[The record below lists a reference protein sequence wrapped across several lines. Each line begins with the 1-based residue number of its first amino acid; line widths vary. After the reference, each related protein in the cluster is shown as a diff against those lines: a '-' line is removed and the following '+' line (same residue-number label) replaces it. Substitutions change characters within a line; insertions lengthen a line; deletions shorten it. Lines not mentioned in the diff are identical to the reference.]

1 MSKMF
6 KSIKEVV
13 KNNQKQILII
23 FLVSI
28 GLCLIDQLTKWL
40 AVYYLGPLVTYP
52 SSTDLPHQQ
61 GNSVEIIPGLLN
73 FTLLTNNGAAFGL
86 GNGTIIAR
94 VIFIIISWLVF
105 LGVPIFIVY
114 YYKKYKHQF
123 SIINLICL
131 ILIYGGN
138 FGNLIDRTFYWTNPC
153 GVIDFI
159 TKNVLLRPILGT
171 TIYEGNTIEMALYGN
186 SYGQTITYLG
196 WGPAVYLAGRGMGS
210 CFIAEAFHDI
220 GFLGIV
226 LFSVIYGIVLTK
238 VNKLQKGHWIKNAI
252 ILIALYHILYAPRDS
267 AGSFISAFFNYSFI
281 VTILIIYF
289 LSKCLK
295 SRKRTGE

>member
-6 KSIKEVV
+6 KSIKGVV
-13 KNNQKQILII
+13 NNNKKQILII

-159 TKNVLLRPILGT
+159 DVTPLIPNFGIFNVADSFVVIGVIILLISLIIDMFKG
-171 TIYEGNTIEMALYGN
+171 
-186 SYGQTITYLG
+186 
-196 WGPAVYLAGRGMGS
+196 
-210 CFIAEAFHDI
+210 D
-220 GFLGIV
+220 
-226 LFSVIYGIVLTK
+226 
-238 VNKLQKGHWIKNAI
+238 NKEKSEKEELNNIKNNNTNNTNSSNLVDNNDKTSNENNI
-252 ILIALYHILYAPRDS
+252 EN
-267 AGSFISAFFNYSFI
+267 GKEISN
-281 VTILIIYF
+281 
-289 LSKCLK
+289 K
-295 SRKRTGE
+295 